1 MPKVNYEVK
10 VANGRYT
17 DKNGNEKTR
26 YLSIGKVIETK
37 KGPMLKL
44 DSIPVL
50 DEHWSGWA
58 YLFSP
63 KDQEKPETEKEDNF
77 PY

>member
-1 MPKVNYEVK
+1 MSKVIHEVK

-17 DKNGNEKTR
+17 NKEGVEKTR

-58 YLFSP
+58 YLFDP
-63 KDQEKPETEKEDNF
+63 KKTEEPEPDNF

>member
-1 MPKVNYEVK
+1 MSKVMYEVK

-17 DKNGNEKTR
+17 DKNGAEKTR

-50 DEHWSGWA
+50 DEHWSGWS
-58 YLFSP
+58 YLFEP
-63 KDQEKPETEKEDNF
+63 RDQEKPEADNF